1 MDRWIISATQNLI
14 KLVRAEMDVY
24 RLYNVVKPL
33 LSFLDQLTNWYVRLN
48 RPRMK
53 GEEGIDEQMK
63 SLSVLYDVILTT
75 STLMASITPFITEH
89 MYQNL
94 RNGLSDQ
101 DKHLNEPSIHFL
113 QIPTVNE
120 KLLDE
125 RIEQRVTR
133 MQSAIENGRL
143 IRDRK
148 NISLKTPLASVTLVD
163 SDPEALKDFQEVQ
176 SYIKE
181 ELNCLEL
188 IVDLN
193 EDSFINY
200 KCEPD
205 NKEIGSVLKKAYDKK
220 LKTEIANLSSA
231 QLRDYLKNGSLM
243 LGAVKIE
250 NGWLKV
256 EKVFNETYANHTDYA
271 CASNML
277 SCVLLKTTMDDNL
290 RQMGTAR
297 EITNRIQKLRKSVGI
312 SIDDQIE
319 VFYQTAGK
327 GLTDILKNHDDKI
340 KKSIKMPF
348 MSVDFKQPN
357 AVVIGQIEYESE
369 DGESL
374 TLFICKPTVQLH
386 DA

>member
-133 MQSAIENGRL
+133 M
-143 IRDRK
+143 
-148 NISLKTPLASVTLVD
+148 
-163 SDPEALKDFQEVQ
+163 
-176 SYIKE
+176 
-181 ELNCLEL
+181 
-188 IVDLN
+188 
-193 EDSFINY
+193 
-200 KCEPD
+200 
-205 NKEIGSVLKKAYDKK
+205 
-220 LKTEIANLSSA
+220 
-231 QLRDYLKNGSLM
+231 
-243 LGAVKIE
+243 
-250 NGWLKV
+250 
-256 EKVFNETYANHTDYA
+256 
-271 CASNML
+271 
-277 SCVLLKTTMDDNL
+277 
-290 RQMGTAR
+290 
-297 EITNRIQKLRKSVGI
+297 
-312 SIDDQIE
+312 
-319 VFYQTAGK
+319 
-327 GLTDILKNHDDKI
+327 
-340 KKSIKMPF
+340 
-348 MSVDFKQPN
+348 
-357 AVVIGQIEYESE
+357 
-369 DGESL
+369 
-374 TLFICKPTVQLH
+374 
-386 DA
+386 